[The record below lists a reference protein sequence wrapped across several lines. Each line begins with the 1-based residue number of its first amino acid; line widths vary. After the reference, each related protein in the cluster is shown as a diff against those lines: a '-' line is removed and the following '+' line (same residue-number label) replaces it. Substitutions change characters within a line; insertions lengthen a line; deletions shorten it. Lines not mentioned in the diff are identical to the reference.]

1 MTARFDLDMAAV
13 ATRLNANLL
22 AMFDDSVNMAAESII
37 NGSAVTGS
45 PGQPVKDDVLRNS
58 WVTEKLTPTH
68 ATITVPG
75 SAPASDWVMQNE
87 DGIARPGGGVYHL
100 VSPVGGR
107 WSMAKTVAGWDKIVG
122 VAVANQ
128 GQALAGGGND

>member
-45 PGQPVKDDVLRNS
+45 PGQPVESDELRLS
-58 WVTEKLTPTH
+58 WKTEKLTPTH
-68 ATITVPG
+68 ATITTDIPYAQ
-75 SAPASDWVMQNE
+75 SNE
-87 DGIARPGGGVYHL
+87 DGIARPGLGEYRL
-100 VSPVGGR
+100 LSPVGGR
-107 WSMAKTVAGWDKIVG
+107 WSI
-122 VAVANQ
+122 
-128 GQALAGGGND
+128 

>member
-45 PGQPVKDDVLRNS
+45 HGQPVEDDVLRQS
-58 WVTEKLTPTH
+58 WITEKLTPTH
-68 ATITVPG
+68 ATITTDCPYAQ
-75 SAPASDWVMQNE
+75 SNE
-87 DGIARPGGGVYHL
+87 DGIARPGMGPYVL
-100 VSPVGGR
+100 RSPVGGR
-107 WSMAKTVAGWDKIVG
+107 YSISKSVAGWGRIVE

-128 GQALAGGGND
+128 GQGLAGGGGTD